1 MDLQKHEN
9 RDLEALDRKYLFHP
23 FTALAAHEENG
34 PHIMSKGEGVWLT
47 DREGK
52 RYLDSMAGL
61 WCVNVGYGRAE
72 IADAMRDQAL
82 RLPYYHAFASM
93 ASEPPI
99 LLAERLVE
107 MAPGDMSKVLFGN
120 SGSDANDTQVKLV
133 WYYNN
138 ARGLP
143 KKKKIIARDRGYHGV
158 TITSGSATGLDA
170 VHAGFDLPLPF
181 IKRTRAPYRLW
192 EAAPGES
199 DAAFLQSLVDDLEA
213 LIEREGADTIGA
225 MIAEP
230 VMGAGGV
237 IVPPEGYFPAIQAVL
252 RRHDILL
259 IADEVITGFGR
270 LGTMFGSEKLDIEP
284 DLVTIA
290 KGVTSAYI
298 PLSACLV
305 SEKIWRT
312 LVDDGSDLGV
322 FGHGYT
328 YTAHPTAAAAG
339 LANLDIIENE
349 NLVERAAVS
358 GRLMHDL
365 LKAAFVDDPMVGE
378 VRGIG
383 LVGAIEFVAKRD
395 PMTRLD
401 PGLKVGLQV
410 AAAAIR
416 NGLVTR
422 PLPQADTISFSP
434 PLTIS
439 HEELGEM
446 VKRARA
452 AVDEVRDT
460 LVRDGNW
467 SG

>member
-1 MDLQKHEN
+1 
-9 RDLEALDRKYLFHP
+9 
-23 FTALAAHEENG
+23 
-34 PHIMSKGEGVWLT
+34 
-47 DREGK
+47 
-52 RYLDSMAGL
+52 
-61 WCVNVGYGRAE
+61 
-72 IADAMRDQAL
+72 
-82 RLPYYHAFASM
+82 
-93 ASEPPI
+93 
-99 LLAERLVE
+99 
-107 MAPGDMSKVLFGN
+107 MSKVLFGN

-143 KKKKIIARDRGYHGV
+143 KKKKIIARERGYHGV

-181 IKRTRAPYRLW
+181 IKRTRAPYRLVGSG
-192 EAAPGES
+192 ARAIPMPS
-199 DAAFLQSLVDDLEA
+199 SCKSLVDDLEA

-237 IVPPEGYFPAIQAVL
+237 IVPPEGYFPAIQDVL

-259 IADEVITGFGR
+259 IVDEVITGFGR
-270 LGTMFGSEKLDIEP
+270 LGTMFGSQKLDIEP
-284 DLVTIA
+284 DLMTIA

-298 PLSACLV
+298 PLSGCLV

-312 LVDDGSDLGV
+312 LVDDGSELGV

-328 YTAHPTAAAAG
+328 YTAHPIAAAAG
-339 LANLDIIENE
+339 LANLDIIEDE
-349 NLVERAAVS
+349 KLVARADVS
-358 GRLMHDL
+358 GRLMHEL
-365 LKAAFVDDPMVGE
+365 LQAAFADDPMVGE
-378 VRGIG
+378 IRGTG
-383 LVGAIEFVAKRD
+383 LVGAIEFVAKRE
-395 PMTRLD
+395 PMTRFD
-401 PGLKVGLQV
+401 PDLKVGLQV

-452 AVDEVRDT
+452 AVSDVRDDARARWQ
-460 LVRDGNW
+460 LVWLRRSLWTATISTG
-467 SG
+467 GGRCRP